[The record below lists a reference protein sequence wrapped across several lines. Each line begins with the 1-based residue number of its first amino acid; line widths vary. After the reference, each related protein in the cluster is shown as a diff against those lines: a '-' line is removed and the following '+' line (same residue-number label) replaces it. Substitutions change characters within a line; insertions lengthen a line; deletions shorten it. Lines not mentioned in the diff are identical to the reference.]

1 MLNQARSYPAYT
13 GSHSLHSP
21 SDQFS
26 TSHVVATTERHP
38 PGAENAQFT
47 LSLRQWWEHI
57 LTTEHVRMDQQKLT
71 KHWLYKCTASEG
83 KV

>member
-1 MLNQARSYPAYT
+1 M
-13 GSHSLHSP
+13 HSP
-21 SDQFS
+21 LDQFS
-26 TSHVVATTERHP
+26 TSPVVATTKRHP

-47 LSLRQWWEHI
+47 LSLRQLWEHI
-57 LTTEHVRMDQQKLT
+57 LTAENVTMDQQKLT